1 MDYKDENGKVN
12 EVFDA
17 DFEHQLPVKSV
28 LSDEEIEAEV
38 ESLCRWAAG
47 RAGVIVVAPV
57 LGQIALMANE
67 VYLVKRIADLY
78 GKKLSESA
86 GTAFISALGGAFVG
100 QSLVTL
106 IPFPPLQI
114 PIGMGVT
121 YAVGKA
127 ANAWIKD
134 GMPQDGEAADK
145 YKNIFE
151 QAKEQAKSMISIFK
165 SNPDKDKPLGDEE
178 KKFKF

>member
-1 MDYKDENGKVN
+1 MPEEKWIMNEDEI
-12 EVFDA
+12 DR
-17 DFEHQLPVKSV
+17 
-28 LSDEEIEAEV
+28 EV

-57 LGQIALMANE
+57 LGQIALAANE
-67 VYLVKRIADLY
+67 VYLIKRIADLY
-78 GKKLSESA
+78 GKKFDEAASC
-86 GTAFISALGGAFVG
+86 AFISVLGGTFVG
-100 QSLVTL
+100 QSLATL

-134 GMPQDGEAADK
+134 GMPDLDDFADK
-145 YKNIFE
+145 YKDIFRK
-151 QAKEQAKSMISIFK
+151 AKDDAKSMADIFK
-165 SNPDKDKPLGDEE
+165 KDPNKDKPLGDEN
-178 KKFKF
+178 KNFKF

>member
-1 MDYKDENGKVN
+1 MSEEKWIMSEEEMDK
-12 EVFDA
+12 
-17 DFEHQLPVKSV
+17 
-28 LSDEEIEAEV
+28 EV

-57 LGQIALMANE
+57 VGQIALAANE
-67 VYLVKRIADLY
+67 VYLIKRIANLY
-78 GKKLSESA
+78 GKNFDEAASC
-86 GTAFISALGGAFVG
+86 AFISALGGTFVG
-100 QSLVTL
+100 QSLATL

-134 GMPQDGEAADK
+134 GMPDLNDFTDK
-145 YKNIFE
+145 YKNIF
-151 QAKEQAKSMISIFK
+151 QKAKDDAKSMVDIFK
-165 SNPDKDKPLGDEE
+165 KEPNKDKPLGDEN
-178 KKFKF
+178 KDFKF

>member
-1 MDYKDENGKVN
+1 MSDKDDKY
-12 EVFDA
+12 EVLEA
-17 DFEHQLPVKSV
+17 EQEHDNPLKIVKS
-28 LSDEEIEAEV
+28 EAEIDAEV

-57 LGQIALMANE
+57 LGQFALMANE
-67 VYLVKRIADLY
+67 IYLIKRIADVY
-78 GKKLSESA
+78 GKKLTEAA
-86 GTAFISALGGAFVG
+86 GTAFVGALGGAFVG

-134 GMPQDGEAADK
+134 DMPELKDGADK
-145 YKNIFE
+145 YRDVFE
-151 QAKEQAKSMISIFK
+151 QAKQQAKSLLDVFK
-165 SNPDKDKPLGDEE
+165 SNPDKEKPLGDEE
-178 KKFKF
+178 KKFKV

>member
-1 MDYKDENGKVN
+1 MSEEKWIMN
-12 EVFDA
+12 E
-17 DFEHQLPVKSV
+17 
-28 LSDEEIEAEV
+28 EEIDREV

-57 LGQIALMANE
+57 VGQIALAANE
-67 VYLVKRIADLY
+67 VYLIKRIADLY
-78 GKKLSESA
+78 GKNFDEAASC
-86 GTAFISALGGAFVG
+86 AFISALGGTFVG
-100 QSLVTL
+100 QSLATL

-134 GMPQDGEAADK
+134 DMPDLSDFADK
-145 YKNIFE
+145 YKDIF
-151 QAKEQAKSMISIFK
+151 QKAKDDAKSMVDIFK
-165 SNPDKDKPLGDEE
+165 KEPNKDKPLGDEN
-178 KKFKF
+178 KDFKF

>member
-1 MDYKDENGKVN
+1 MSEEKWIMN
-12 EVFDA
+12 E
-17 DFEHQLPVKSV
+17 
-28 LSDEEIEAEV
+28 EEIDREV

-57 LGQIALMANE
+57 VGQIALAANE
-67 VYLVKRIADLY
+67 VYLIKRIANLY
-78 GKKLSESA
+78 GKNFDEAASC
-86 GTAFISALGGAFVG
+86 AFISALGGTFVG
-100 QSLVTL
+100 QSLATL

-134 GMPQDGEAADK
+134 DMPDLSDFADK
-145 YKNIFE
+145 YKDIF
-151 QAKEQAKSMISIFK
+151 QKAKDDAKSMVDIF
-165 SNPDKDKPLGDEE
+165 
-178 KKFKF
+178 

>member
-1 MDYKDENGKVN
+1 MSE
-12 EVFDA
+12 ERHIMS
-17 DFEHQLPVKSV
+17 E
-28 LSDEEIEAEV
+28 EEINAEV

-57 LGQIALMANE
+57 LGQIALAANE
-67 VYLVKRIADLY
+67 IYLVKRIANLY
-78 GKKLSESA
+78 DVEFDES
-86 GTAFISALGGAFVG
+86 TTCAFIGALGGTFVG
-100 QSLVTL
+100 QSLATL

-134 GMPQDGEAADK
+134 GMPSLDDFSDK
-145 YKNIFE
+145 YKEIFDD
-151 QAKEQAKSMISIFK
+151 AKEQAKSMIPIFK
-165 SNPDKDKPLGDEE
+165 QNPDKDKPLGDEAKDFSKE
-178 KKFKF
+178 NVNK

>member
-1 MDYKDENGKVN
+1 MSEEKWIMN
-12 EVFDA
+12 E
-17 DFEHQLPVKSV
+17 
-28 LSDEEIEAEV
+28 EEIDREV

-57 LGQIALMANE
+57 VGQIALAANE
-67 VYLVKRIADLY
+67 VYLIKRIANLY
-78 GKKLSESA
+78 GKNFDEAASC
-86 GTAFISALGGAFVG
+86 AFISALGGTFVG
-100 QSLVTL
+100 QSLATL

-134 GMPQDGEAADK
+134 GMPDLDDFTDK
-145 YKNIFE
+145 YKDIF
-151 QAKEQAKSMISIFK
+151 QKAKDDAKSMVDIFK
-165 SNPDKDKPLGDEE
+165 TEPNKDKPLGDEN
-178 KKFKF
+178 KDFKF